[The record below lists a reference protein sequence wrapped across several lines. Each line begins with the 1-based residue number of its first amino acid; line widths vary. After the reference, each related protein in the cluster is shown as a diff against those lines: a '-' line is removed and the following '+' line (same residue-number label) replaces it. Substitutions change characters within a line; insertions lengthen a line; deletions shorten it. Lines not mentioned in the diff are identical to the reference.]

1 MGGLRIDRVWESLR
15 EWIVV
20 DDKKHEEQINFNTWL
35 NQLEVDLVNMKHIKE
50 PPSPMSL
57 TIDSI
62 YDHFKKDRIWKIT
75 YSPVHITFRVA
86 KKLKFMRTKLT
97 CTVLYKFFSLC
108 FSVFKHYIKNYDGYV
123 GIIIQGSSI
132 RTRNA
137 SDRRFANG
145 RRLTSSGRRFNN
157 GRRIEVSEKGIL
169 YVSPF
174 SNHVK
179 EGS

>member
-1 MGGLRIDRVWESLR
+1 MIF
-15 EWIVV
+15 I
-20 DDKKHEEQINFNTWL
+20 
-35 NQLEVDLVNMKHIKE
+35 
-50 PPSPMSL
+50 
-57 TIDSI
+57 
-62 YDHFKKDRIWKIT
+62 
-75 YSPVHITFRVA
+75 FR
-86 KKLKFMRTKLT
+86 
-97 CTVLYKFFSLC
+97 
-108 FSVFKHYIKNYDGYV
+108 HYIKNYDGYV

-157 GRRIEVSEKGIL
+157 GRRIEISEKDIL

-174 SNHVK
+174 SKHVQ